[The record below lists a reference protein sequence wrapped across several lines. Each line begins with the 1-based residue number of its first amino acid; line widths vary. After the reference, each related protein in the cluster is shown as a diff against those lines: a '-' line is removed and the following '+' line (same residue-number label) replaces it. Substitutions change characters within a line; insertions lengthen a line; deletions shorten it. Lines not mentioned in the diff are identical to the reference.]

1 MTMMPRRKTM
11 KSQRKAGRPRQR
23 KFQQMKVAM
32 TLQRDLV
39 KEEEGR
45 RWSMLTRRRRRRLKQ
60 RLVQV
65 KRSQRQVK
73 LVKEAKT
80 ISLLRKEKPWKLKL
94 VRERR
99 RRQKN
104 LELCFFRIVT
114 NFIYLLKYIFTQR
127 KHA

>member
-1 MTMMPRRKTM
+1 MPRRKTM

-39 KEEEGR
+39 KEGR

-80 ISLLRKEKPWKLKL
+80 ISLLRKEKPWKLEL
-94 VRERR
+94 VRR

-104 LELCFFRIVT
+104 LELYFFRIVT

-127 KHA
+127 KYA

>member
-1 MTMMPRRKTM
+1 MPRRKTM
-11 KSQRKAGRPRQR
+11 LVKSQRKAGRPRQR

-80 ISLLRKEKPWKLKL
+80 ISLLRKEKPWKLEL
-94 VRERR
+94 VRR

-104 LELCFFRIVT
+104 LELYFFRIVT

>member
-1 MTMMPRRKTM
+1 MPRRKTM

-80 ISLLRKEKPWKLKL
+80 ISLLRKEKLWKLEL
-94 VRERR
+94 VRR

-104 LELCFFRIVT
+104 LELYFFRIVT
-114 NFIYLLKYIFTQR
+114 NFIYLLKYIFTQT

>member
-1 MTMMPRRKTM
+1 MPRRKTM

-80 ISLLRKEKPWKLKL
+80 ISLLRKEKPKMKL
-94 VRERR
+94 VRERW

-104 LELCFFRIVT
+104 PELYFFRIVT
-114 NFIYLLKYIFTQR
+114 NFIYLLKYIFTQT